1 MKDTVLTILYNNEIA
16 PATFDMKLTGDVSD
30 ITAPGQFVNFAVP
43 GKTLRRPIS
52 VCDCDSLTLRVIYK
66 VVGEGTDIMSKMA
79 AGDAIDTLT
88 GLGNG
93 YDTSLSGESP
103 LLIGGGAGIP
113 PLFWLAKKLI
123 DEGKRPTVIL
133 GFNTSEEIFLK
144 DEFASLGCGTI
155 LTTADGTSGVRGFV
169 TDAFPEGY
177 SYTYS
182 CGPLPMLRAVY
193 DMSTTSGQY
202 SFEER
207 MGCGFGACMGCTVR
221 TKNGY
226 KRICK
231 DGPVLAKE
239 EIEWQN

>member
-1 MKDTVLTILYNNEIA
+1 MKDTILTILYNKEIA
-16 PATFDMKLTGDVSD
+16 PATFEMKLTGDVSD

-52 VCDCDSLTLRVIYK
+52 VCDCDSLSLRVIYR
-66 VVGEGTDIMSKMA
+66 VVGEGTDIMSDMR
-79 AGDAIDTLT
+79 AGQQLDTIT

-93 YDTSLSGESP
+93 YDLTLCGEAP
-103 LLIGGGAGIP
+103 LLIGGGAGVP

-123 DEGKRPTVIL
+123 ALGKTPKVVL
-133 GFNTSEEIFLK
+133 GFNTASEIFLA
-144 DEFASLGCGTI
+144 DEFASLGCDVTV
-155 LTTADGTSGVRGFV
+155 TTADGSFGIRGFV
-169 TDAFPEGY
+169 TDALPEAC

-193 DMSTTSGQY
+193 DSCSVSGQF

-207 MGCGFGACMGCTVR
+207 MGCGFGACMGCTVK
-221 TKNGY
+221 TKSGY

-239 EIEWQN
+239 EILWQN